1 MFFFLQAY
9 RIFNTWMG
17 DPARNALLES
27 VLDTV
32 ENDRLIERTQSAGK
46 VLMDGLVQMQVRIS
60 LFHETLYIAVYPK
73 KTMKC

>member
-1 MFFFLQAY
+1 MALIPDNINFFHFQAY

-32 ENDRLIERTQSAGK
+32 ENDKLIERTQSAGR
-46 VLMDGLVQMQVRIS
+46 VLMNGLVEAQV
-60 LFHETLYIAVYPK
+60 
-73 KTMKC
+73 